1 MTRQQIFLGTL
12 LLCWTNLPV
21 QSQEVVDAS
30 NSIVWSESRSSF
42 VSYPAPATE
51 LLAHELNVIKAP
63 LGLDVT
69 VSLGQ
74 SSATNTLYSQLKGL
88 VHRFRKQ
95 NQIIHVN
102 PHYFL
107 ATGVEYGCR
116 ELQNDEDG
124 AAQPRDVQILPI
136 SDQCARDCTNGG
148 RYCLAPEDDTDNSGG
163 ASLVEETLFRIC
175 FANIYHAS
183 DLRFWEYM
191 ETYDALQCHQQAS
204 NNTSHLEC
212 SFQALES
219 IPHAAR
225 EAIENCMHLAGG
237 TTDDA
242 ENVHLKFEVDQRTT
256 ESSTHYYSQQDVPI
270 VFFGDQ
276 KYPGDLLGQDN
287 AHTAGIL
294 QFVCQVYQEKSGIL
308 PLACDFCSSCIDT
321 RRCLWLLECDGQ
333 PFDVALL
340 GHGNIPATS
349 TTENSPYNGS
359 MINDIA
365 PPADESVIGATNIVE
380 TPVTLPTSVNI
391 EVDGE
396 GLTEGA
402 MDTNSTDSEDNSGI
416 VLDFPMYGP
425 VVIAGSCVLV
435 IVVIFLVV
443 QEHRV
448 RRQRR
453 LTERYT
459 QEKQARWV
467 SRNLYDNDEDLSPR
481 WATTF
486 ATNGA
491 SSIRGSAT
499 DRGLASSIAAASTS
513 AGTDPLALRPSQR
526 LQMAADLN
534 YSTDWLIGYAPNSQT
549 GDRPTERGGRRP
561 SGSRR
566 TSSSSRRNSGRRSS
580 GTPEGLDNISI
591 F

>member
-1 MTRQQIFLGTL
+1 MMMMARQQIFLCTL

-21 QSQEVVDAS
+21 ESQEVVDAS
-30 NSIVWSESRSSF
+30 SSIVWSESRSSF
-42 VSYPAPATE
+42 VPYPSLASE
-51 LLAHELNVIKAP
+51 LLGHELRVIQAP

-74 SSATNTLYSQLKGL
+74 SSATNTLWSQLKGL

-102 PHYFL
+102 PHYFI
-107 ATGVEYGCR
+107 ATGIEYGCR
-116 ELQNDEDG
+116 ELQNNVDS
-124 AAQPRDVQILPI
+124 AQPQGVQILPV
-136 SDQCARDCTNGG
+136 SDQCARDCTNSG
-148 RYCLAPEDDTDNSGG
+148 RYCLAPEDDGNGGG

-191 ETYDALQCHQQAS
+191 ETYDALQCNHQAS
-204 NNTSHLEC
+204 NHLEC
-212 SFQALES
+212 SFQALEGIS
-219 IPHAAR
+219 HTAR

-237 TTDDA
+237 TTDDT
-242 ENVHLKFEVDQRTT
+242 ENVHLKFEVDRRTA
-256 ESSTHYYSQQDVPI
+256 ESRTNYYLQEDIPI
-270 VFFGDQ
+270 LFFGNQ
-276 KYPGDLLGQDN
+276 KYPGDLLGEDN
-287 AHTAGIL
+287 ARAASIF
-294 QFVCQVYQEKSGIL
+294 QYVCQVYQEESGIL
-308 PLACDFCSSCIDT
+308 PLACDFCSNCIDT

-340 GHGNIPATS
+340 GHGNIPASS
-349 TTENSPYNGS
+349 TTETLPYSGS
-359 MINDIA
+359 MINDIT
-365 PPADESVIGATNIVE
+365 PPPVSVTNIVE
-380 TPVTLPTSVNI
+380 PPVTLPPSANI
-391 EVDGE
+391 EVGGA
-396 GLTEGA
+396 GLAVGD
-402 MDTNSTDSEDNSGI
+402 MDTNSSDSGESGAI
-416 VLDFPMYGP
+416 VLNFPMYGP

-435 IVVIFLVV
+435 IVVICLVI

-453 LTERYT
+453 LAATYT
-459 QEKQARWV
+459 QEKQARWR
-467 SRNLYDNDEDLSPR
+467 SRNLYEDDEDLSPR

-486 ATNGA
+486 ATNGS
-491 SSIRGSAT
+491 SSITGSTT
-499 DRGLASSIAAASTS
+499 DRGLASSIAAASAS
-513 AGTDPLALRPSQR
+513 AGSDPLALRPSQR

-534 YSTDWLIGYAPNSQT
+534 YSTDWLIGYAPNSHAAD
-549 GDRPTERGGRRP
+549 GSTERGGRRT

-566 TSSSSRRNSGRRSS
+566 MSSSNRRNSGRRPS